1 MPNVVFK
8 RGQHAKL
15 PAINAAQDGV
25 FYLTTDTHRL
35 YVGQGTN
42 LVELNKSITIVDNLS
57 DLPTNISD
65 QSTAIKGNQVQVEQF
80 YYIKAISSGS
90 QTTHNG
96 NILAV
101 CSGIDTNT
109 GRITWTQINPDTS
122 TDDTYVTG
130 INFGSGVVS
139 TVDGSKQI
147 SYPVTLTRQI
157 KNVSG
162 STSEA
167 DSITGNLI
175 INQTDVGN
183 LVSNV
188 EISVVS
194 SDIPVDGTSTKISA
208 SGVGAVSNNGVTVN
222 AGDNIIL
229 SGSNNS
235 LTIAAKDTWATAVTA
250 DSTGKISIAPNAGN
264 PVESGQDLFHKIT
277 VSDSIGVA
285 GTEATKYNQ
294 ASLGS
299 FYSKSAIDAWKAEL
313 EGKVKDINAMV
324 YRGTVDE
331 TADLPSSGIKIG
343 DTYLVSAD
351 FGDYKKGDL
360 LIANGTEGDNGL
372 ISGEVSWDKIS
383 IDTDTDTTYTFSVD
397 SNKISAT
404 SNPGNSKIDIVE
416 IAGDNVKLEAAT
428 SGKKITISHK
438 AISGLTNDSS
448 FGPAANATPSYGET
462 FVVPRITVDNYGHI
476 TAISDKTVLIPAS
489 DNTTYSISAANVSN
503 IPTVTLTPSVGNDVS
518 SISFASDTLTI
529 SATNDVITANLEWG
543 QF

>member
-1 MPNVVFK
+1 MANVLFK
-8 RGQHAKL
+8 RGLHANL
-15 PAINAAQDGV
+15 PAVNAATDGV
-25 FYLTTDTHRL
+25 FYLTTDTNRL

-42 LVELNKSITIVDNLS
+42 LVELNKSITIVNDLS
-57 DLPTNISD
+57 DLPVSTSD
-65 QSTAIKGNQVQVEQF
+65 NSRTIKGSQVQVEQF
-80 YYIKAISSGS
+80 YYVKAISSGS
-90 QTTHNG
+90 QTVHNG
-96 NILAV
+96 NILAI
-101 CSGIDTNT
+101 CSAIDADT
-109 GRITWTQINPDTS
+109 GAITWTQINPDTS

-130 INFGSGVVS
+130 ISFGAGAMS
-139 TVDGSKQI
+139 TVNNKKQI
-147 SYPVTLTRQI
+147 SYPVTLSRE
-157 KNVSG
+157 KKSASG
-162 STSEA
+162 SISSATDIIGS
-167 DSITGNLI
+167 LV
-175 INQTDVGN
+175 INQDDVGS
-183 LVSNV
+183 LTTDTA
-188 EISVVS
+188 ISVVS
-194 SDIPVDGTSTKISA
+194 SDIPANGTSTKISA
-208 SGVGAVSNNGVTVN
+208 SGVGAVADNGVTVN
-222 AGDNIIL
+222 AGENITL

-250 DSTGKISIAPNAGN
+250 DNTGKISITPNSGSN
-264 PVESGQDLFHKIT
+264 VESGQVLFHKIT

-299 FYSKSAIDAWKAEL
+299 FYSKDAIDAWKTEL
-313 EGKVKDINAMV
+313 DGKVKDINAMV
-324 YRGTVDE
+324 YKGTVDE
-331 TADLPSSGIKIG
+331 AADLPSSGVKIG

-351 FGDYKKGDL
+351 FGNYKKGDL
-360 LIANGTEGDNGL
+360 LIANGTEGNDGL

-383 IDTDTDTTYTFSVD
+383 IDTDTDTQYSFSVD
-397 SNKISAT
+397 SNKISVT
-404 SNPGNSKIDIVE
+404 PTPGSKTDIVE

-438 AISGLTNDSS
+438 AISGLTDNSS
-448 FGPAANATPSYGET
+448 FGPAANATPGYGET

-503 IPTVTLTPSVGNDVS
+503 IPTITLTPSVGNDVS

>member
-25 FYLTTDTHRL
+25 FYLTTDTNRL

-57 DLPTNISD
+57 DLPLSTSD
-65 QSTAIKGNQVQVEQF
+65 ESRAIKGSQVQVEQF
-80 YYIKAISSGS
+80 YYIKAISPSDS
-90 QTTHNG
+90 ETTHNG

-101 CSGIDTNT
+101 CSAIDADT
-109 GRITWTQINPDTS
+109 GKITWTQINPDTS

-139 TVDGSKQI
+139 TVDNNKQI
-147 SYPVTLTRQI
+147 SYPVTLTRQVKKI
-157 KNVSG
+157 DGTVS
-162 STSEA
+162 SASE
-167 DSITGNLI
+167 
-175 INQTDVGN
+175 INGN
-183 LVSNV
+183 LVINQADVGSLVTNV

-194 SDIPVDGTSTKISA
+194 SDIPVDGSSTTISA
-208 SGVGAVSNNGVTVN
+208 SGVGAADSNGVTVN
-222 AGDNIIL
+222 AGDNITL

-235 LTIAAKDTWATAVTA
+235 LTIAAKDTWATAVAA
-250 DSTGKISIAPNAGN
+250 DSSGKISITPNAGN

-285 GTEATKYNQ
+285 GIEVTKYNQ

-299 FYSKSAIDAWKAEL
+299 FYSKSAIDAWKTEL
-313 EGKVKDINAMV
+313 DGKVKDINAMV
-324 YRGTVDE
+324 YKGTVASA
-331 TADLPSSGIKIG
+331 ADLPSSGVKIG
-343 DTYLVSAD
+343 DTYLVSDD
-351 FGDYKKGDL
+351 FGSYKKGDL
-360 LIANGTEGDNGL
+360 LIANGTEGTDGL

-383 IDTDTDTTYTFSVD
+383 IDTDTDTKYSFSVD
-397 SNKISAT
+397 SNKISVT
-404 SNPGNSKIDIVE
+404 PNPGSKTDIVE
-416 IAGDNVKLEAAT
+416 IAGDNIKLEAAT
-428 SGKKITISHK
+428 SGNKITISHK
-438 AISGLTNDSS
+438 VISGLTDNSS
-448 FGPAANATPSYGET
+448 FGPAANATPNYGQT

-489 DNTTYSISAANVSN
+489 DNTTYSISAVNVSN
-503 IPTVTLTPSVGNDVS
+503 VPTISLTPSSGNAS
-518 SISFASDTLTI
+518 SISFASDSLSI
-529 SATNDVITANLEWG
+529 SAANDVITANLEWG